1 MTVLELLPSRYTN
14 ARLLAEGSFGAV
26 YATHEA
32 LLDRPAAVKV
42 LRGELAADGSYRQ
55 RFAREVRA
63 AARLGVHPNIATV
76 HDAGEWRGRPYFV
89 MELLEGSVGDRLG
102 GAVPEPLALRWLA
115 QTAAALDFAHAT
127 GIVHR
132 DVKPRNLLLDRNG
145 DVRLSD
151 FGVATAGTAEAALT
165 EIGAVVGTPGYL
177 APEVAAGGAATPA
190 ADIYALGIVASELLG
205 DAPGLDRALARD
217 PRERYGTATALV
229 AALGAQDA
237 PTRVL
242 ATSLPALEAIPR
254 TQVAPPVARRRAVR
268 RGVSL
273 VGIAV
278 VAAVAAAGG
287 AFLTTR
293 IATAGPRAAVAHAPV
308 RQTCALSTFH
318 HNANVVVTG
327 VGAARFCKTEAHVLR
342 LKGDGWTYR
351 AGRELIAPD
360 KGSGSPVAVCAL
372 QRRTFRLTVYD
383 SGARAIGTDLCS
395 GYAGA
400 GWRAVPRA

>member
-1 MTVLELLPSRYTN
+1 MLEILPPRYTD

-26 YATHEA
+26 YAAHDS
-32 LLDRPAAVKV
+32 LLDRPVAVKV
-42 LRGELAADGSYRQ
+42 LRGELAAGGNYRQ
-55 RFAREVRA
+55 RFAREVRS

-76 HDAGEWRGRPYFV
+76 HDAGEWRGVPYFV
-89 MELLEGSVGDRLG
+89 MELLDGSVGDRLRES
-102 GAVPEPLALRWLA
+102 VPRPLALRWLA
-115 QTAAALDFAHAT
+115 QTAAALDFAHAA

-151 FGVATAGTAEAALT
+151 FGVATAGAAEAALT

-177 APEVAAGGAATPA
+177 APEVAAGGVATPA

-205 DAPGLDRALARD
+205 DAPGLDCALARD
-217 PRERYGTATALV
+217 PGERYATAAALV
-229 AALGAQDA
+229 AALGAQEA

-242 ATSLPALEAIPR
+242 AASVPALEPIPR
-254 TQVAPPVARRRAVR
+254 TQVAPPVVRRRRAVR
-268 RGVSL
+268 RGAGL
-273 VGIAV
+273 LGIAG

-293 IATAGPRAAVAHAPV
+293 IATAGPSAPVAHAAA
-308 RQTCALSTFH
+308 RQICALSTFH

-327 VGAARFCKTEAHVLR
+327 VGAARFCKAQAHVLQ
-342 LKGDGWTYR
+342 LKGDVWTYR

-372 QRRTFRLTVYD
+372 RRRSFQLTVYD
-383 SGARAIGTDLCS
+383 SGGRAIGSDLCS
-395 GYAGA
+395 WYAGA